1 MYLSPTR
8 VETQFYYVFRMY
20 AGIHIA
26 VSGSEQN
33 IQLLRQW
40 LKWLDAIQVNKQT
53 EEDIL
58 QSPVG
63 AGAEEAVLN

>member
-1 MYLSPTR
+1 
-8 VETQFYYVFRMY
+8 MY